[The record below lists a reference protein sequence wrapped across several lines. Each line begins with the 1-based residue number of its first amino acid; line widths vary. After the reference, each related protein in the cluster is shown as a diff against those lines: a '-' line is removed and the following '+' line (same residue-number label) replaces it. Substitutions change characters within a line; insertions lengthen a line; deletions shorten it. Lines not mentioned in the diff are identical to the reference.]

1 MLLSVLAF
9 VPVVARRLMTELAGR
24 VAQDRDFG
32 LCDVRRPPS
41 VGSAR
46 P

>member
-1 MLLSVLAF
+1 MLLSLLAF
-9 VPVVARRLMTELAGR
+9 VPVVVRRLMTELAAASR
-24 VAQDRDFG
+24 KITTSVCATSA
-32 LCDVRRPPS
+32 RPPS